1 MVEHDNDHNG
11 TLIVATQY
19 TKQRETINTHT
30 EVEEGSEL
38 SEDGVRSDGGRA
50 GESLQN
56 SFHCLDLSS

>member
-1 MVEHDNDHNG
+1 MFTTALQLLPPN
-11 TLIVATQY
+11 I
-19 TKQRETINTHT
+19 QRDSTHT